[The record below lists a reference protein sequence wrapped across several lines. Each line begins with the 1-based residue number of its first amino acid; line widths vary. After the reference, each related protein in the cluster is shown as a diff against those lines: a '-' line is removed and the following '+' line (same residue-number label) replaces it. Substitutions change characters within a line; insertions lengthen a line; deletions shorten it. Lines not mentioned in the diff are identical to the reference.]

1 MTTPTAQSAYVCTA
15 KPVLHFMQAGIDY
28 IPATDNERRFWVV
41 GIPMLTRYIVTSG
54 NKRRT
59 TLATSSC
66 DAIARAM
73 ARFGNA
79 HPISA
84 RRAAA

>member
-1 MTTPTAQSAYVCTA
+1 M
-15 KPVLHFMQAGIDY
+15 
-28 IPATDNERRFWVV
+28 
-41 GIPMLTRYIVTSG
+41 TRYIVTCG
-54 NKRRT
+54 HKRRT

-66 DAIARAM
+66 NAIARAM
-73 ARFGNA
+73 ARFGNT

>member
-1 MTTPTAQSAYVCTA
+1 M
-15 KPVLHFMQAGIDY
+15 
-28 IPATDNERRFWVV
+28 
-41 GIPMLTRYIVTSG
+41 TRYIVTCG
-54 NKRRT
+54 RKRRT

-66 DAIARAM
+66 NAIARAM
-73 ARFGNA
+73 VRFGNA

>member
-1 MTTPTAQSAYVCTA
+1 
-15 KPVLHFMQAGIDY
+15 
-28 IPATDNERRFWVV
+28 
-41 GIPMLTRYIVTSG
+41 MLNRYIVTSG
-54 NKRRT
+54 SRRLSL
-59 TLATSSC
+59 LAIGSC

-84 RRAAA
+84 RRAEA

>member
-1 MTTPTAQSAYVCTA
+1 
-15 KPVLHFMQAGIDY
+15 
-28 IPATDNERRFWVV
+28 
-41 GIPMLTRYIVTSG
+41 MLTRYIVSG
-54 NKRRT
+54 GKRRT
-59 TLATSSC
+59 TLATGGC

>member
-1 MTTPTAQSAYVCTA
+1 M
-15 KPVLHFMQAGIDY
+15 
-28 IPATDNERRFWVV
+28 N
-41 GIPMLTRYIVTSG
+41 RYIVTSG
-54 NKRRT
+54 GKRRT
-59 TLATSSC
+59 TLATGGC

-84 RRAAA
+84 RRATA